1 MYRLW
6 KLIFPNQ
13 PVGDNLPYDLLV
25 DSGEEIHRIQVKTT
39 TAEDTDKDRYSFV
52 LKHGAN
58 AEIYA
63 FGAVDFF
70 ALVVLPVPA
79 IYIVPFDVVDGLTK
93 CSVYPA
99 NPDSIGRLEIYRE
112 NWDLL

>member
-1 MYRLW
+1 M
-6 KLIFPNQ
+6 
-13 PVGDNLPYDLLV
+13 

-39 TAEDTDKDRYSFV
+39 TTEDTGKYRYSFV

-58 AEIYA
+58 AETYDSE
-63 FGAVDFF
+63 AVDFF
-70 ALVVLPVPA
+70 GLVVLPIPT

-93 CSVYPA
+93 CSVYPE
-99 NPDSIGRLEIYRE
+99 NPGSAARLEIYRE

>member
-1 MYRLW
+1 M
-6 KLIFPNQ
+6 
-13 PVGDNLPYDLLV
+13 
-25 DSGEEIHRIQVKTT
+25 
-39 TAEDTDKDRYSFV
+39 

-58 AEIYA
+58 AETYA
-63 FGAVDFF
+63 SGVVDFF
-70 ALVVLPVPA
+70 ALVVPPIPT
-79 IYIVPFDVVDGLTK
+79 IYIVPFDVVGEVTK